1 MEKNTTKQT
10 KKYHKMVSK
19 RRGLA
24 VKSFFIPVSIGV
36 IQKTSLQTF
45 MRKGLK
51 ALSKLRNSTKMIPKI
66 TQNDSGEVFKLCS
79 FFESVIVQL
88 IPKTFVKRLNC
99 FQEIG
104 EHNKTKSKNT

>member
-1 MEKNTTKQT
+1 
-10 KKYHKMVSK
+10 MVST

-24 VKSFFIPVSIGV
+24 VKSFFSPVSIGV

-51 ALSKLRNSTKMIPKI
+51 ALNKLTNSTKMIPKI

-99 FQEIG
+99 FQEIR
-104 EHNKTKSKNT
+104 EHDKTKSKNT